1 MRGVE
6 LSPTL
11 WGPTVPG
18 QGGSQGWALLSF
30 RPAQDGECPT
40 RPEQG
45 AGTWGD
51 SNTLYQYHGAERR
64 DSAPSTRAAQVL
76 SAPSLASQVID
87 SQRARCLLLLP

>member
-30 RPAQDGECPT
+30 WPAQDGECPT

-51 SNTLYQYHGAERR
+51 SNTLYQYTGQREGTPHP
-64 DSAPSTRAAQVL
+64 APELPRSY
-76 SAPSLASQVID
+76 
-87 SQRARCLLLLP
+87 LLPAWLPR